1 MFENIEKF
9 AASYEG
15 KVKLVKYD
23 KSYAVGIVSPLMQR
37 IHATEEAGHIVFMD
51 TTSSVDNT
59 NCSVTLLLCKGPL
72 GAAVPLGII
81 ISSGQDEVDY
91 LAGLRILKELWG
103 PAAFGGKGYPNSFMT
118 DDSDAERNALRMLWP
133 ESNCLLCFF
142 HILQVGL
149 VD

>member
-1 MFENIEKF
+1 
-9 AASYEG
+9 
-15 KVKLVKYD
+15 
-23 KSYAVGIVSPLMQR
+23 
-37 IHATEEAGHIVFMD
+37 MD

-118 DDSDAERNALRMLWP
+118 AMQKEMP
-133 ESNCLLCFF
+133 CGCF
-142 HILQVGL
+142 GL
-149 VD
+149 NQIVFFVFSIFYK